1 MKKLTYPGYVRLVF
15 FVGSISSFGTF
26 FLSRVFKNPT
36 ASVWT
41 DLFFGVCG
49 SISLALFIW
58 TLISNYELYPKSLF
72 WFVAGIRIKQVDL
85 SKIVK
90 IKYILMA
97 EQFKIEDETGC
108 SLKVTTRLV
117 GIRELSYILLQYS
130 GRAKLDEKTK
140 AVLQER
146 KRGNIPP
153 IYF

>member
-1 MKKLTYPGYVRLVF
+1 
-15 FVGSISSFGTF
+15 
-26 FLSRVFKNPT
+26 
-36 ASVWT
+36 
-41 DLFFGVCG
+41 
-49 SISLALFIW
+49 
-58 TLISNYELYPKSLF
+58 
-72 WFVAGIRIKQVDL
+72 
-85 SKIVK
+85 
-90 IKYILMA
+90 MA